1 MADENVVNLTQATLD
16 LVEKQIRLDK
26 LKLTADYNKQ
36 EKEELE
42 TLKRIIAEK
51 QAYINKQRDAIQIN
65 KKTVES
71 INTETAKKKAL
82 LEEYKKGKE
91 IISAAGLS
99 VSQYN
104 KELTNLR
111 RNLEETAKQQKIDIN
126 LRNKT
131 TTVSSLWRDIKNKQY
146 GAVIKQYSEAGGI
159 GGIGTNTLSAFGGPV
174 GLVVAG
180 LTSLATATNK
190 LYNEFVVTS
199 VRMHNIA
206 GQQLGFAAE
215 SRNLYGGNWAQEWAS
230 RTLLGYSAEQQQEL
244 FSGLVDALR
253 INPNTEQGQKAYE
266 YALEGMMANQ
276 RIFGTSTGTM
286 NKVYKAFDQMNI
298 SSTQLSERFYTLMR
312 SVEGTGWT
320 TSEYGDM
327 IGKNIMYLKNFG
339 INLDVYSKDLL
350 KYGEAIRKEQL
361 TTADLSPKT
370 RGESTA
376 EMAFIARKM
385 LSSGIISEE
394 TLGAGLGSS
403 MTQQSGSLRA
413 YARSH
418 PAEYFQMIY
427 RLYQKDPMLNRL
439 LQNAVGGGG
448 AAAEMEA
455 MTMLSLPGTGA
466 ISELSTS
473 QLSPE
478 VWTNIMQGKLGS
490 KPSTGGGDVQ
500 PQQKIVYDAMKL
512 TAKQTDG
519 LKGLLYQIAALI
531 RNHANSLPG
540 SVPSDFQT
548 GEINNANT

>member
-1 MADENVVNLTQATLD
+1 MADENVINLTQATLD

-26 LKLTADYNKQ
+26 LNLTARYNQ
-36 EKEELE
+36 AEKEEVE
-42 TLKRIIAEK
+42 TLKRAIREKKAYIEK
-51 QAYINKQRDAIQIN
+51 QREAIQISN
-65 KKTVES
+65 KTVEG
-71 INTETAKKKAL
+71 INIETAKKKAL
-82 LEEYKKGKE
+82 VAEYNNQKE
-91 IISAAGLS
+91 ILQAAGLS
-99 VSQYN
+99 IREYN
-104 KELTNLR
+104 KQLTKQR
-111 RNLEETAKQQKIDIN
+111 KEIEESAKKEGQAID
-126 LRNKT
+126 LRNRT
-131 TTVSSLWRDIKNKQY
+131 ATLGSLWKQIKKKEF
-146 GAVIKQYSEAGGI
+146 GAASKEYSEADGLRGVLS
-159 GGIGTNTLSAFGGPV
+159 NTVAALGGPV

-180 LTSLATATNK
+180 LTSLASATNK

-478 VWTNIMQGKLGS
+478 VWSNIMQGKLGS
-490 KPSTGGGDVQ
+490 KPSTGVGDVQ
-500 PQQKIVYDAMKL
+500 SQQKIVYDAMKL

-548 GEINNANT
+548 GENK